1 MYKSELKLHKKH
13 THNVK
18 CFGTMFYEKRHFRVL
33 VHLGSY
39 TTVSAKLSAYYVHCI
54 DAIKA
59 DKFMGDYQD
68 YYESMAYDLEYVGD
82 YEDYYESLEN
92 DLQYGD
98 GDY

>member
-1 MYKSELKLHKKH
+1 MYKNELKPNKKR
-13 THNVK
+13 TYQVK
-18 CFGTMFYEKRHFRVL
+18 CCGFYEKRYFCVL
-33 VHLGSY
+33 VNTGRY